1 MKNKIGILG
10 YKGFVGSAIASELKR
25 KNIPYKGIS
34 RENYKKNTQ
43 IEFEYLI
50 NCSNPSKR
58 FWAKKNPML
67 DFKESVKKTEYFLK
81 NYKFKKFIHISS
93 VSARCQI
100 LFMD

>member
-25 KNIPYKGIS
+25 RNIPYRGIS
-34 RENYKKNTQ
+34 RENYKKNVQ

-67 DFKESVKKTEYFLK
+67 DFKESVKKRNTF
-81 NYKFKKFIHISS
+81 
-93 VSARCQI
+93 
-100 LFMD
+100 